1 MQIQFI
7 IIISIVIALL
17 GTMIGAAM
25 VSVDKQK
32 ASSYVNGRLVTDPNY
47 RPPSRRKLFLPMS
60 ICLGISL
67 ALMIIGYQGGNI
79 IGFSVGFLLLFI
91 GFGLMGAFLLG
102 Q

>member
-1 MQIQFI
+1 MRIQII

-32 ASSYVNGRLVTDPNY
+32 ASTYIEGRLITDPNY
-47 RPPSRRKLFLPMS
+47 KPPSRRKLFLPMV
-60 ICLGISL
+60 ICLAISL
-67 ALMIIGYQGGNI
+67 ALMIIGVQSGNI

-91 GFGLMGAFLLG
+91 GFGLLGAFLLG
-102 Q
+102 R